1 MNAEVIKDVKNAVY
15 NEDGSVT
22 CDVLSAGM
30 DSYLPYTASRNDT
43 TPFGQFLWQQLAA
56 GTYGK
61 ITPFTVTQ
69 DMIEG
74 AREQKHREINAWR
87 DAQENAE
94 YTFKFKE
101 HTWDYGK
108 ASQARLQPVAAL
120 VKNGQLPDGFFW
132 TDAHNHDVPMTA
144 GKVLELE
151 SAMVGAMVVKGF
163 EIHQRQRQMKQA
175 LDKLNTLEEIRT
187 FRVA

>member
-15 NEDGSVT
+15 NEDGAVT
-22 CDVLSAGM
+22 CDVLPAGM

-43 TPFGQFLWQQLAA
+43 TPLGQLLWQQLAA

-61 ITPFTVTQ
+61 ITPFTVTP

-74 AREQKHREINAWR
+74 AREQKRREINAWCNMQG
-87 DAQENAE
+87 AAG
-94 YTFKFKE
+94 YTFTFRD

-108 ASQARLQPVAAL
+108 TAQSRLEPVAMLAR
-120 VKNGQLPDGFFW
+120 NGQLPDGFFW
-132 TDAHNHDVPMTA
+132 TDAHNHDIPVTPA
-144 GKVLELE
+144 DVQALEA
-151 SAMVGAMVVKGF
+151 AMVGAMVTKGF

-175 LDKLNTLEEIRT
+175 LDKLEEIRA

>member
-15 NEDGSVT
+15 NEDWSVT
-22 CDVLSAGM
+22 CDVLPAGM

-43 TPFGQFLWQQLAA
+43 TPFGQLLWQQLAA

-61 ITPFTVTQ
+61 ITPFTVTP

-74 AREQKHREINAWR
+74 AQEQKRREINAWR
-87 DAQENAE
+87 NAQENAS
-94 YTFKFKE
+94 YTFTFRD

-108 ASQARLQPVAAL
+108 AAQSRLEPVAMLA
-120 VKNGQLPDGFFW
+120 KNGQLLEGFFW
-132 TDAHNHDVPMTA
+132 TDANNEDIPVTPA
-144 GKVLELE
+144 DIQALEA
-151 SAMVGAMVVKGF
+151 AMIGAMVTKGF

>member
-61 ITPFTVTQ
+61 ITPFTVKP

-74 AREQKHREINAWR
+74 AREINAWLKT
-87 DAQENAE
+87 QENAC
-94 YTFKFKE
+94 YSFKN
-101 HTWDYGK
+101 WDYGK
-108 ASQARLQPVAAL
+108 AFQVRLEPVAML
-120 VKNGQLPDGFFW
+120 EKTVSYRRFLSGQMRIIMSFP
-132 TDAHNHDVPMTA
+132 
-144 GKVLELE
+144 
-151 SAMVGAMVVKGF
+151 
-163 EIHQRQRQMKQA
+163 
-175 LDKLNTLEEIRT
+175 
-187 FRVA
+187 